1 MDNQRELQD
10 TASIPVESRRK
21 WLMRLAAAA
30 GLLPFLAACEA
41 FNDDDDDDPKKPSD
55 LRLKENVRR
64 VGTTWHGLPFYTF
77 SYIRKPGL
85 YAGVM
90 AQDVVPVVPEA
101 VSLAD
106 DGFYRVDYRKLG
118 IRMLRLH

>member
-1 MDNQRELQD
+1 
-10 TASIPVESRRK
+10 
-21 WLMRLAAAA
+21 MRLAAAA
-30 GLLPFLAACEA
+30 GLLPFLAACDA
-41 FNDDDDDDPKKPSD
+41 FNDDDDEDDPKKPAPSD

-64 VGTTWHGLPFYTF
+64 IGRTRHGLPFYTF
-77 SYIRKPGL
+77 SYIGKPGL

-90 AQDVVPVVPEA
+90 AHDVLPVVPEA
-101 VSLAD
+101 VSVAD